1 MQELTTDI
9 FYNTYEPELSPIERT
24 ERRLLILAGAFV
36 VVNFAALMLVRGNTL
51 MLQWMPLLI
60 WLGCALTGHL
70 LLRRYLPHRDPMLF
84 PLAMFLSGWGLV
96 IIDRVA
102 PSFADRQAVW
112 LIASLTGMILTA
124 SLPHLIRWLRDFRY
138 LLLIS
143 GLLLLVST
151 IIFGTNPS
159 GEETAPQLWLGFS
172 GLYFQPSEMLKI
184 ILVAFLS
191 SYLAEQYPALR
202 AEGGEG
208 DGRRLTFSP
217 RVLGPILLMWTLAV
231 VILIWQRDLGTAML
245 FFIVFLLLLYVS
257 SGYILILISGAVL
270 AGIAGLV
277 AYHLFSVVELRIDIW
292 VNPWQDAGGRAYQ
305 IVQSLM
311 AFASG
316 SIFGQGVGQ
325 GMPTFI
331 PVVHS
336 DFIFSALAEEWG
348 LLGVIATIVCFALLV
363 VRGLRVSTL
372 QQERPFYALLALG
385 LSLLIG
391 VQSLMIMGGV
401 LKLVPLTGVTLPFMS
416 YGGSSL
422 LMTFVNLGLL
432 LRLSAGDHL

>member
-1 MQELTTDI
+1 MQERTTDI

-24 ERRLLILAGAFV
+24 ERRLLLAGSAFV
-36 VVNFAALMLVRGNTL
+36 VVNFAALMLVRANTQI
-51 MLQWMPLLI
+51 MAWMPLVVWI
-60 WLGCALTGHL
+60 GCSVVGHV
-70 LLRRYLPHRDPMLF
+70 LLRRYLPHRDPLLF
-84 PLAMFLSGWGLV
+84 PLAMFLSGWGLI

-112 LIASLTGMILTA
+112 LIAAVTAMTLTA
-124 SLPHLIRWLRDFRY
+124 ALPHLIRWLKEYRY
-138 LLLIS
+138 ILLLS
-143 GLLLLVST
+143 GLALLIST

-172 GLYFQPSEMLKI
+172 GLYFQPSEMIKI
-184 ILVAFLS
+184 ILVAFLA
-191 SYLAEQYPALR
+191 SYLAEQYPLMR
-202 AEGGEG
+202 SEEG
-208 DGRRLTFSP
+208 DQRRLSFSP
-217 RVLGPILLMWTLAV
+217 RILGPILLMWTLAV
-231 VILIWQRDLGTAML
+231 LVLIWQRDLGTAML
-245 FFIVFLLLLYVS
+245 FFIVFLVLLYVA
-257 SGYILILISGAVL
+257 SGHTAILISGVGL
-270 AGIAGLV
+270 MVVAGFV
-277 AYHLFSVVELRIDIW
+277 AYNLFSVVELRVDIW
-292 VNPWQDAGGRAYQ
+292 LNPWLDADGRAYQ

-325 GMPTFI
+325 GAPVFI

-348 LLGVIATIVCFALLV
+348 LMGIIATVVCIALFI
-363 VRGLRVSTL
+363 VRGLRISTL

-432 LRLSAGDHL
+432 LRLSAGDSN

>member
-1 MQELTTDI
+1 MQERTTDI
-9 FYNTYEPELSPIERT
+9 FYNTYEPELSPTERT
-24 ERRLLILAGAFV
+24 ERRLLLAGGAFIG
-36 VVNFAALMLVRGNTL
+36 VNFAALMLVRGNTEITA
-51 MLQWMPLLI
+51 WMPLI
-60 WLGCALTGHL
+60 VWIGCSLAGHL
-70 LLRRYLPHRDPMLF
+70 LLRRYLTHRDPLLF

-102 PSFADRQAVW
+102 PAFADRQAIW
-112 LIASLTGMILTA
+112 LIAAIAAMVLTA
-124 SLPHLIRWLRDFRY
+124 ALPHLIRWLKEYRY
-138 LLLIS
+138 ILLLT
-143 GLLLLVST
+143 GLTLLVST
-151 IIFGTNPS
+151 IVFGTNPS

-184 ILVAFLS
+184 ILVAFLA
-191 SYLAEQYPALR
+191 SYLAEQYPLIR
-202 AEGGEG
+202 AEDG
-208 DGRRLTFSP
+208 DERRLSFSP
-217 RVLGPILLMWTLAV
+217 RVFGPILLMWTLAV
-231 VILIWQRDLGTAML
+231 LVLVWQRDLGTAML
-245 FFIVFLLLLYVS
+245 FFIVFLILLYVA
-257 SGYILILISGAVL
+257 SGHTLILMSGIVL
-270 AGIAGLV
+270 MAIAGFA
-277 AYHLFSVVELRIDIW
+277 AYNLFSVVELRVDIW
-292 VNPWQDAGGRAYQ
+292 LNPWADADGRAYQ

-316 SIFGQGVGQ
+316 SVFGQGVGQ
-325 GMPTFI
+325 GAPVFI

-348 LLGVIATIVCFALLV
+348 LMGVISVVICITLFI
-363 VRGLRVSTL
+363 VRGLRISTL

-432 LRLSAGDHL
+432 LRLSAGDNS